1 MVLADFSRAP
11 SPAKGGS
18 GREADDLAVAREQ
31 LRDGLNRFALKH
43 GDFVLASGARSTY
56 YVNVKEI
63 CLRGKYLRLIG
74 ELLWPM
80 MAPLSPD
87 AVGGMTLGADPIVSA
102 VTMIAAERG
111 ADCPA
116 LIVRREAKD
125 HGTGRQIE
133 GPFSPGMRVAVVEDV
148 TTTGESAR
156 RAADAIISAGG
167 SVVGIFSVMNRAA
180 GADRLFGDL
189 GWPFQSIFE
198 LSDLNI

>member
-1 MVLADFSRAP
+1 MAIADNSRDL
-11 SPAKGGS
+11 SPVTRESVS
-18 GREADDLAVAREQ
+18 GARDLRAARER
-31 LRDGLNRFALKH
+31 LRDGLNRFAVKH

-63 CLRGKYLRLIG
+63 CLRGEYLRLIG

-102 VTMIAAERG
+102 VTMIAADHNT
-111 ADCPA
+111 DCPA
-116 LIVRREAKD
+116 LIVRRETKD
-125 HGTGRQIE
+125 HGTARQIE
-133 GPFSPGMRVAVVEDV
+133 GPFSPGMKVAVVEDV

-180 GADRLFGDL
+180 GADRLFADL
-189 GWPFQSIFE
+189 GWPFQSIFG
-198 LSDLNI
+198 LSDLDL

>member
-1 MVLADFSRAP
+1 MMTDVSRGVPLAGNP
-11 SPAKGGS
+11 
-18 GREADDLAVAREQ
+18 GREAHNLSALREE
-31 LRDGLNRFALKH
+31 LRDGLNRFAVKH

-56 YVNVKEI
+56 YINVKEI

-87 AVGGMTLGADPIVSA
+87 AVGGMTMGADPIVSA
-102 VTMIAAERG
+102 VTMIAAENG
-111 ADCPA
+111 VDCPA

-133 GPFSPGMRVAVVEDV
+133 GPFSTGMRVAVVEDV

-156 RAADAIISAGG
+156 RAADAIMSAGG
-167 SVVGIFSVMNRAA
+167 SIAGIYSVMNRSA
-180 GADRLFGDL
+180 GADKLFSDL
-189 GWPFQSIFE
+189 GWPFQSIFG
-198 LSDLNI
+198 LNDLNL